1 MTNHAACISI
11 LQLSDLHILAA
22 PEDKMLGINTE
33 HYFHACLELA
43 VRPGSRQA
51 VAGNLPRSSF
61 EKGEA
66 GGDLI
71 LLTGDLAQDPC
82 YASYRRIL
90 TSLEAYQIP
99 CICLPGNHDDY
110 ELMQQVF
117 NTDRINCR
125 KQVLLDNWQLISL
138 NSQIPGEPGGRLSD
152 EELAFLENCLTV
164 NPDRHA
170 LIAVHHHCLETKSP
184 WMDTMII
191 ENSRE
196 LLAIAGKYSQVK
208 AITTGHIHQV
218 MDIKTASFRVLG
230 APSTCFQF
238 TPETSEFSVN
248 DTAPGYRLI
257 ELYAD
262 GRIESEVIRLSEP
275 LTELQ
280 ANAHG
285 Y

>member
-1 MTNHAACISI
+1 MISKDACISI
-11 LQLSDLHILAA
+11 LQLTDLHILAA

-33 HYFHACLELA
+33 HYFHACLEQA
-43 VRPGSRQA
+43 VRLRSRQA
-51 VAGNLPRSSF
+51 DV
-61 EKGEA
+61 EKTHF
-66 GGDLI
+66 DLI
-71 LLTGDLAQDPC
+71 LLTGDLTQEPC
-82 YASYRRIL
+82 LASYRRIF
-90 TSLEAYQIP
+90 TALEAYRIP
-99 CICLPGNHDDY
+99 CVCLPGNHDDF

-117 NTDRINCR
+117 NTGRINCR

-152 EELAFLENCLTV
+152 EELDFLEHCLSE

-170 LIAVHHHCLETKSP
+170 LIAIHHHCLETKSP

-196 LLAIAGKYSQVK
+196 FLAVVDKYPQVK
-208 AITTGHIHQV
+208 VITTGHIHQV
-218 MDIKTASFRVLG
+218 LDIQTTRLRVLG
-230 APSTCFQF
+230 TPSTCFQF
-238 TPETSEFSVN
+238 TPETSEFSVD

-257 ELYAD
+257 ELYVD
-262 GRIESEVIRLSEP
+262 GRVGSEVVRLPEP

-280 ANAHG
+280 PDAHG

>member
-1 MTNHAACISI
+1 MSHNPACISI

-22 PEDKMLGINTE
+22 TEDKMLGIDTE
-33 HYFHACLELA
+33 HYFHACLEQA
-43 VRPGSRQA
+43 VRLRSRQA
-51 VAGNLPRSSF
+51 DTEQWHF
-61 EKGEA
+61 
-66 GGDLI
+66 DLI
-71 LLTGDLAQDPC
+71 LLTGDLAQEPC
-82 YASYRRIL
+82 PESYRRIL
-90 TSLEAYQIP
+90 TSLEAYKTP

-117 NTDRINCR
+117 NTDSINCR
-125 KQVLLDNWQLISL
+125 KQALLDNWQLICL
-138 NSQIPGEPGGRLSD
+138 NSQIPGKPGGRLSN
-152 EELAFLENCLTV
+152 EELDFLENCLSK

-196 LLAIAGKYSQVK
+196 LLGIVDKYPQVK

-218 MDIKTASFRVLG
+218 MDIKTATFRVLG

-238 TPETSEFSVN
+238 TPKTPEFSV
-248 DTAPGYRLI
+248 DITAPGYRLI

-262 GRIESEVIRLSEP
+262 GRVESEVVRLAEP
-275 LTELQ
+275 LIGLQ
-280 ANAHG
+280 TNIHG

>member
-1 MTNHAACISI
+1 MINNAACISI

-22 PEDKMLGINTE
+22 QDDEMFGINTE
-33 HYFHACLELA
+33 HYFHACLEQA
-43 VRPGSRQA
+43 VRLRSLQA
-51 VAGNLPRSSF
+51 DMEQQHF
-61 EKGEA
+61 
-66 GGDLI
+66 DLI
-71 LLTGDLAQDPC
+71 LLTGDLAQEPTPE
-82 YASYRRIL
+82 SYRRIL
-90 TSLEAYQIP
+90 TALEAYQTS

-110 ELMQQVF
+110 DLMLQVF

-125 KQVLLDNWQLISL
+125 KQVLLDNWQVISL
-138 NSQIPGEPGGRLSD
+138 NSQIPGDPGGRLPN
-152 EELAFLENCLTV
+152 EELEFLENCLSE
-164 NPDRHA
+164 NQDRHA
-170 LIAVHHHCLETKSP
+170 LIAVHHHCLETKSS

-196 LLAIAGKYSQVK
+196 LLAIADKYPQVK
-208 AITTGHIHQV
+208 AITSGHVHQV
-218 MDIKTASFRVLG
+218 MDIKTNSYRVLC

-238 TPETSEFSVN
+238 TPKSPEPAVN

-262 GRIESEVIRLSEP
+262 GRIESKVVRLPEP

-280 ANAHG
+280 PDAQG

>member
-1 MTNHAACISI
+1 MTNNAASISI

-22 PEDKMLGINTE
+22 SEDKMMGINTE
-33 HYFHACLELA
+33 HYFRACLD
-43 VRPGSRQA
+43 QA
-51 VAGNLPRSSF
+51 FA
-61 EKGEA
+61 EKHHF
-66 GGDLI
+66 DLI

-82 YASYRRIL
+82 PESYRRIL
-90 TSLEAYQIP
+90 DSIEVYRTP

-110 ELMQQVF
+110 DLMQQVF
-117 NTDRINCR
+117 NTDSINCR
-125 KQVLLDNWQLISL
+125 KQVLLDNWQLIGL
-138 NSQIPGEPGGRLSD
+138 NSQIPGDPGGRLSM
-152 EELAFLENCLTV
+152 EELDFLEHCLSGF
-164 NPDRHA
+164 PERHA

-191 ENSRE
+191 ENSRQ
-196 LLAIAGKYSQVK
+196 LLAIVGKYPQVK

-218 MDIKTASFRVLG
+218 MDVKTATLRVMG

-238 TPETSEFSVN
+238 SPETPEFSVS

-257 ELYAD
+257 KLYAD
-262 GRIESEVIRLSEP
+262 GRVESEVIRLPEP

-280 ANAHG
+280 ANVHG

>member
-1 MTNHAACISI
+1 MTNNTASISI

-22 PEDKMLGINTE
+22 PEDKMMGINTE
-33 HYFHACLELA
+33 HYFRACIKKA
-43 VRPGSRQA
+43 
-51 VAGNLPRSSF
+51 F
-61 EKGEA
+61 TEKHHF
-66 GGDLI
+66 DLI

-82 YASYRRIL
+82 PESYLRIL
-90 TSLEAYQIP
+90 DSIETYKTP

-110 ELMQQVF
+110 ELMQQIL
-117 NTDRINCR
+117 NTDRTSCR
-125 KQVLLDNWQLISL
+125 KQLLLDNWQLICL
-138 NSQIPGEPGGRLSD
+138 NSQIPGEPGGRLPN
-152 EELAFLENCLTV
+152 EELDFLESCLSG

-196 LLAIAGKYSQVK
+196 FLAIVDKYPQVK
-208 AITTGHIHQV
+208 AITTGHVHQV
-218 MDIKTASFRVLG
+218 MDIKTANFRILG

-238 TPETSEFSVN
+238 TPETPKFSIS

-257 ELYAD
+257 WLYAD
-262 GRIESEVIRLSEP
+262 GRVESDVARLPEP
-275 LTELQ
+275 LTGLQ
-280 ANAHG
+280 PSVDG

>member
-1 MTNHAACISI
+1 MTNNAPCLSI
-11 LQLSDLHILAA
+11 LQLSDLHIMRA
-22 PEDKMLGINTE
+22 PEDRLLGINTE
-33 HYFHACLELA
+33 HYFYACLD
-43 VRPGSRQA
+43 QA
-51 VAGNLPRSSF
+51 FA
-61 EKGEA
+61 EKHHF
-66 GGDLI
+66 DLI

-82 YASYRRIL
+82 PESYRRIL
-90 TSLEAYQIP
+90 NSLEAYKTP

-110 ELMQQVF
+110 QLMQQVL
-117 NTDRINCR
+117 NTDKISCR

-138 NSQIPGEPGGRLSD
+138 NSQVPEEPGGRLAK
-152 EELAFLENCLTV
+152 EELDFLEHCLSGFS
-164 NPDRHA
+164 DRHA

-196 LLAIAGKYSQVK
+196 LLAMVDKYPQVK

-218 MDIKTASFRVLG
+218 MDVKTATLRVMG

-238 TPETSEFSVN
+238 SPETPEFSVSN
-248 DTAPGYRLI
+248 TAPGYRLI

-262 GRIESEVIRLSEP
+262 GRVESEVVRLPEQ
-275 LTELQ
+275 LTGLQ
-280 ANAHG
+280 ANVHG

>member
-22 PEDKMLGINTE
+22 PEDKMMGINTE
-33 HYFHACLELA
+33 HYFNACLE
-43 VRPGSRQA
+43 QA
-51 VAGNLPRSSF
+51 FA
-61 EKGEA
+61 EKHHF
-66 GGDLI
+66 DLI
-71 LLTGDLAQDPC
+71 MLTGDLAQNPC
-82 YASYRRIL
+82 PASYRRIL
-90 TSLEAYQIP
+90 TSLEAHETP

-125 KQVLLDNWQLISL
+125 KQVKLGNWQLISL
-138 NSQIPGEPGGRLSD
+138 NSQILGEPGGRVSK
-152 EELAFLENCLTV
+152 EELDFLENCLTE
-164 NPDRHA
+164 NPARHA
-170 LIAVHHHCLETKSP
+170 LIAVHHHFLETKSP

-191 ENSRE
+191 ENSQE
-196 LLAIAGKYSQVK
+196 FLAVVDRYPQVK
-208 AITTGHIHQV
+208 VITTGHIHQV
-218 MDIKTASFRVLG
+218 MDIKIATFRVLG

-238 TPETSEFSVN
+238 APETPEFSVS
-248 DTAPGYRLI
+248 DMAPGYRLI

-262 GRIESEVIRLSEP
+262 GRVESKVIRLPEP

-280 ANAHG
+280 ANKHG